1 MPGFRQPYLR
11 RLMLLFL
18 ILAAAAGLAPITAR
32 GEEKLTAPP
41 RVLILNSYHKGFEWS
56 DEETA
61 GVTEA
66 LKKADLHPVIYTE
79 YADWKR
85 FPSDF
90 NRENL
95 FSTLLYKYS
104 GTDIDLI
111 VALDDFAVDFAL
123 QFRKSLFNNA
133 PVVYAGIVEGAS
145 DNLLYGQTN
154 ITGVLENVDPVPTI
168 QSALTVNPG
177 ISSVYLLHDRSE
189 SGEMTGKQIQERIRA
204 TYPELA
210 IVPLDGKTFP
220 QVLELAKGL
229 DQERDMILMT
239 TYFSDVTGSTV
250 EFETAAKELGTVS
263 AAPVYHQYDFGISYS
278 GFGGST
284 ISGRTQGE
292 KAAELAL
299 RILKGERADDI
310 PRVKPEQFTT
320 TFNYD
325 MLQKFGVGEDS
336 LPKGS
341 IILNKPF
348 SFYDEYR
355 NLVQGVLWSFA
366 VLVGFILLL
375 LVHIRQIRQMRRRLA
390 SSNSELTML
399 NHNLEASEEV
409 LRHQY
414 QELSNVKES
423 LSMSEERFRLAT
435 DGSDAVIWDLDLE
448 KGNSYYSDRLYE
460 LLGFPK
466 DLYITC
472 ENGWKQMIH
481 PEDVA
486 EADRAMQAHL
496 SGETPFYS
504 TEYRMRK
511 QSGEDIWFQV
521 RGKVSRGAAGEPK
534 RFAGSMT
541 DITERKSY
549 EVMLQK
555 SYQELEATY
564 EELTALQDELMEQ
577 YDRLVENQTMLTRSE
592 ERYRLITEA
601 TNDGIWEIDY
611 TTKETF
617 ISQRWWDLLKVEPS
631 RRVKDFSFAEM
642 IHPEDLAGY
651 EHCIEE
657 HKTGKND
664 FYQYEYRL
672 RLGTGEYR
680 WFLGKGK
687 AIRDKT
693 GQIMRVVGADS
704 DIHDL
709 KTSQNKLHELA
720 YFDPLTGLPNRLSL
734 TVELERYVK
743 APDACAVI
751 FYMDIDNFKYI
762 NDTMGY
768 SVGDELIQLIS
779 RRLEAFDGVEGIF
792 YRLGGDEFVML
803 HEGFQSPEAVA
814 RTADQLIRWLKEPF
828 LVGGSVIHLAPS
840 IGIVRYPE
848 DGQSAEELLMFAD
861 VAMYKAKETCKGGY
875 IVYGA
880 TLQQSFAKRMEIE
893 RHLRNALQN
902 GELELH
908 YQPQYEL
915 QSNEVSGFEALIR
928 WSNPV
933 LGNVSPLSFIP
944 IAEACQLIL
953 PIGAWVLVKAC
964 RFIRELQRRDGRP
977 YRISVNI
984 SVVQLVQDDF
994 ISTVLESL
1002 KEADLAPEYLE
1013 IEITESIFMESFER
1027 IVEKLDYLKS
1037 LGLRIALDDF
1047 GTGYS
1052 SLSYLKALPI
1062 TTLKVD
1068 KTFID
1073 DVPSAPESRS
1083 LASSIVMIGHRMGL
1097 EVIAEGV
1104 ESREQLQYLRSRKC
1118 DKIQGYFISKPLP
1131 EHAILGWL
1139 KETAAAQEHS
1149 DTPPNS
1155 DA

>member
-1 MPGFRQPYLR
+1 MPGFRQRYLQ

-18 ILAAAAGLAPITAR
+18 IVTAAAGLAPGTAR
-32 GEEKLTAPP
+32 SEEKMIASP
-41 RVLILNSYHKGFEWS
+41 RVLVLNSYHKGFEWT

-61 GVTEA
+61 GITDA
-66 LKKADLHPVIYTE
+66 LKKAELHPVIYTE

-85 FPSDF
+85 FPSEY

-95 FSTLLYKYS
+95 FSNLLYKYS

-111 VALDDFAVDFAL
+111 VAFDDFAVEFAL
-123 QFRKSLFNNA
+123 QYRKSLFNNA
-133 PVVYAGIVEGAS
+133 PMVYAGVVEEAA
-145 DNLLYGQTN
+145 DTLLHGQRN
-154 ITGVLENVDPVPTI
+154 VTGVLENVDPIPTI
-168 QSALTVNPG
+168 RTAKAVNPG
-177 ISSVYLLHDRSE
+177 LSSVYLLHDRSE
-189 SGEMTGKQIQERIRA
+189 SGIMTGKQIQEKIRM
-204 TYPELA
+204 TYPELTV
-210 IVPLDGKTFP
+210 VPLDDKTFP
-220 QVLELAKGL
+220 QVLDVASGL
-229 DQERDMILMT
+229 NPERDMIFMT
-239 TYFSDVTGSTV
+239 TYYSDASGSTV
-250 EFETAAKELGTVS
+250 EFEKASKDLSLTSK
-263 AAPVYHQYDFGISYS
+263 APVYHLYNFGMNYG

-284 ISGRTQGE
+284 ISGKKQGE
-292 KAAELAL
+292 EAAALAL
-299 RILKGERADDI
+299 RILKGERADEI
-310 PRVKPEQFTT
+310 PRVKPEVFTT
-320 TFNYD
+320 TFSYE
-325 MLQKFGVGEDS
+325 MLRKFGIGEER
-336 LPKGS
+336 LPEGS

-355 NLVQGVLWSFA
+355 PLVLGVFWSFVA
-366 VLVGFILLL
+366 LVGFILLL
-375 LVHIRQIRQMRRRLA
+375 LLHIRQTRRMRRRLA
-390 SSNSELTML
+390 GSNMELTML
-399 NHNLEASEEV
+399 NRNLEASEEV
-409 LRHQY
+409 LRRQFK
-414 QELSNVKES
+414 ELSFVKES
-423 LSMSEERFRLAT
+423 LFVSEERFRLAT
-435 DGSDAVIWDLDLE
+435 DGSEAVIWDLDME
-448 KGNSYYSDRLYE
+448 KGRSYYSDRWYE
-460 LLGFPK
+460 LMGYPR
-466 DLYITC
+466 DPYIISDD
-472 ENGWKQMIH
+472 GWRQLIH
-481 PEDVA
+481 PEDVE

-496 SGETPFYS
+496 RGETPFYAA
-504 TEYRMRK
+504 EYRMRK
-511 QSGEDIWFQV
+511 QSGEYIWFQV
-521 RGKVSRGAAGEPK
+521 RGKVSRGNKGEPK

-541 DITERKSY
+541 DITERKNY
-549 EVMLQK
+549 EAMLQK

-564 EELTALQDELMEQ
+564 EEVTALQDELMEQ
-577 YDRLVENQTMLTRSE
+577 YDKLVKNQAMLARSE

-601 TNDGIWEIDY
+601 TNDGVWEVDY
-611 TTKETF
+611 TTGETF
-617 ISQRWWDLLKVEPS
+617 ISPRWWDLMKVDPS
-631 RRVKDFSFAEM
+631 RRVKDFAFSEM
-642 IHPEDLAGY
+642 IHPDDLAGY

-657 HKTGKND
+657 HKSGKSD
-664 FYQYEYRL
+664 YYQYEYRL

-687 AIRDKT
+687 AIRDEN
-693 GQIMRVVGADS
+693 GQIIRVVGADL

-709 KTSQNKLHELA
+709 KTSEEKLHDLA

-734 TVELERYVK
+734 TEELERYVG
-743 APDACAVI
+743 DADAHAVI

-768 SVGDELIQLIS
+768 SVGDELIRLVS
-779 RRLEAFDGVEGIF
+779 RRLDAFTDVEGTF

-803 HEGFQSPEAVA
+803 HGGYQSPEVVA
-814 RTADQLIRWLKEPF
+814 RTADRLIRWLKEPF
-828 LVGGSVIHLAPS
+828 LVGGSIIHLAPS

-848 DGQSAEELLMFAD
+848 DGRSAEELLMFAD

-875 IVYGA
+875 ILYGA

-915 QSNEVSGFEALIR
+915 QNDEISGFEALIR
-928 WSNPV
+928 WNSPQ

-964 RFIRELQRRDGRP
+964 RFIRELQRRDGKP

-994 ISTVLESL
+994 ISTVLDSL

-1013 IEITESIFMESFER
+1013 IEITESIFMESFDR
-1027 IVEKLDYLKS
+1027 IVEKLDYLKA
-1037 LGLRIALDDF
+1037 LGIRIALDDF

-1073 DVPSAPESRS
+1073 DVPGAAENRS

-1097 EVIAEGV
+1097 EVVAEGV

-1118 DKIQGYFISKPLP
+1118 DKIQGYYISKPLP
-1131 EHAILGWL
+1131 EHAIVEWL
-1139 KETAAAQEHS
+1139 RETAAAQDIS
-1149 DTPPNS
+1149 DTPPDS
-1155 DA
+1155 GG

>member
-1 MPGFRQPYLR
+1 MPGFRQRYLR
-11 RLMLLFL
+11 KLMLLFL
-18 ILAAAAGLAPITAR
+18 ILTAVAGQAPMTAR
-32 GEEKLTAPP
+32 GEGKLMAPP

-61 GVTEA
+61 GVTET
-66 LKKADLHPVIYTE
+66 LKEAGIHPVIYTE

-123 QFRKSLFNNA
+123 QYRKSLFNDA
-133 PVVYAGIVEGAS
+133 PVVYGGVVEGALHT
-145 DNLLYGQTN
+145 LLYGQSN
-154 ITGVLENVDPVPTI
+154 ITGVLENVDPIPTI
-168 QSALTVNPG
+168 RAALTVNSE
-177 ISSVYLLHDRSE
+177 ISNVYVLHDRSE
-189 SGEMTGKQIQERIRA
+189 SGQMTGEHVQERIRE

-220 QVLELAKGL
+220 QVLDLAENL
-229 DQERDMILMT
+229 DPERDMVLMT
-239 TYFSDVTGSTV
+239 TYFSDVSGNTV
-250 EFETAAKELGTVS
+250 EYETAAKELGMAS
-263 AAPVYHQYDFGISYS
+263 RAPVYHLFDFGIRYG
-278 GFGGST
+278 GFGGSS
-284 ISGRTQGE
+284 ISGRVQGE

-310 PRVKPEQFTT
+310 PQVKPEIFTT
-320 TFNYD
+320 TFNYE
-325 MLQKFGVGEDS
+325 MLKKFGISEDH

-348 SFYDEYR
+348 SFYEEYHS
-355 NLVQGVLWSFA
+355 LVLGVLWAFA
-366 VLVGFILLL
+366 ALVGFILLL
-375 LVHIRQIRQMRRRLA
+375 LLHIRQIRGMRRRLA
-390 SSNSELTML
+390 SSNTELTML

-409 LRHQY
+409 LRCQY
-414 QELSNVKES
+414 RELSNVKES
-423 LSMSEERFRLAT
+423 LSVSEERFRLAT

-448 KGNSYYSDRLYE
+448 KGNSYYSDRFYE

-466 DLYITC
+466 DLYITS
-472 ENGWKQMIH
+472 ENDWKQRIH
-481 PEDVA
+481 PEDVEEA
-486 EADRAMQAHL
+486 ERAMQAHL
-496 SGETPFYS
+496 NGETPFYS

-511 QSGEDIWFQV
+511 ETGEYIWFQV
-521 RGKVSRGAAGEPK
+521 HGKVSRGNAGEPK

-577 YDRLVENQTMLTRSE
+577 YDKLVQNQTMLARSE

-617 ISQRWWDLLKVEPS
+617 ISQRWWDLMKVDPA
-631 RRVKDFSFAEM
+631 RRVKNFAFAEM
-642 IHPEDLAGY
+642 VHPDDLAGY

-687 AIRDKT
+687 AIRDNT
-693 GQIMRVVGADS
+693 GQIIRVVGADS

-709 KTSQNKLHELA
+709 KISQNKLHELA

-734 TVELERYVK
+734 TMELERYVR

-779 RRLEAFDGVEGIF
+779 RRLESFDGVEGTF

-814 RTADQLIRWLKEPF
+814 RTADQLIRWLKESF

-848 DGQSAEELLMFAD
+848 DGRSAEELLMFAD

-893 RHLRNALQN
+893 RYLRNALQN

-915 QSNEVSGFEALIR
+915 QSNEISGFEALIR
-928 WSNPV
+928 WNSPV
-933 LGNVSPLSFIP
+933 LGSVSPLSFIP

-964 RFIRELQRRDGRP
+964 RFIRELQRRDGKP

-994 ISTVLESL
+994 ISTVLDSL
-1002 KEADLAPEYLE
+1002 KEADLPSECLE
-1013 IEITESIFMESFER
+1013 IEITESIFMESFDR

-1037 LGLRIALDDF
+1037 LGIRIALDDF

-1052 SLSYLKALPI
+1052 SLSYLKELPI

-1139 KETAAAQEHS
+1139 QEAAAAQEMS
-1149 DTPPNS
+1149 DIAPDS
-1155 DA
+1155 ES